1 MEGENCKC
9 IETKMKNDMAIIL
22 EKYTTDKDNLIQILN
37 EIQEK
42 FGYIPKIA
50 QMEISKYLN
59 ISMAEIY
66 GVITFYSRFTLEPK
80 GKYAISVCLGTACF
94 VKGSEQILNRLK
106 DKYRRKLAEADID
119 DNTRYELLQRLEGT
133 KNHDK
138 LCHGD
143 FNPSNVIIK
152 DNGEYHIIDWAHA
165 TQGNASADVAKT
177 FLLFSV
183 NGQAE
188 LAEKYLNM
196 ITEKGGL
203 EKRGIQ
209 RWIPIVAA
217 VQLKKGEVEDRK
229 TLEKWVDVV
238 DYE

>member
-22 EKYTTDKDNLIQILN
+22 EQYTTDKDNLIQILN

-106 DKYRRKLAEADID
+106 DRLKIDVGQTTQDGKFSIDATRCVGACGLAPVFTVNNEVHGKATVKKLDE
-119 DNTRYELLQRLEGT
+119 
-133 KNHDK
+133 
-138 LCHGD
+138 
-143 FNPSNVIIK
+143 V
-152 DNGEYHIIDWAHA
+152 
-165 TQGNASADVAKT
+165 
-177 FLLFSV
+177 
-183 NGQAE
+183 
-188 LAEKYLNM
+188 
-196 ITEKGGL
+196 L
-203 EKRGIQ
+203 EK
-209 RWIPIVAA
+209 
-217 VQLKKGEVEDRK
+217 LMKDE
-229 TLEKWVDVV
+229 
-238 DYE
+238 